1 MNQTE
6 DLHTNFAI
14 FSTNFSTEEVCLKY
28 LSDLRW
34 NNNPFCPHC
43 NNPKVYEYKDGKLYK
58 CAKCRKQ
65 FSAKV
70 GTVFEGSKIPLTKW
84 FITIYRIT
92 TNEYATSSLQLCR
105 DISVTQKTAWYML
118 DRIRATF
125 RIKSTSG
132 KAGNR
137 RKNIQ
142 EPMMKRINKPFDEVL
157 KELLKVESKKIHKL
171 ELQIENKVSLAD
183 TPSPNVPSREFNPE
197 ID

>member
-1 MNQTE
+1 MNQME
-6 DLHTNFAI
+6 DLHSNFI
-14 FSTNFSTEEVCLKY
+14 LFSSKFSTEEVCLEY
-28 LSDLRW
+28 MSDLRW

-70 GTVFEGSKIPLTKW
+70 GTVFEGSKIPMTKW
-84 FITIYRIT
+84 FTTIYRIT
-92 TNEYATSSLQLCR
+92 TNEYATSSLQLSR
-105 DISVTQKTAWYML
+105 DISVTQKTAWYIL

-125 RIKSTSG
+125 RKKSISEKSG
-132 KAGNR
+132 IR

-142 EPMMKRINKPFDEVL
+142 EPMMKRIDKPFDEVL
-157 KELLKVESKKIHKL
+157 KQLLKVESKKIHRP
-171 ELQIENKVSLAD
+171 ELKIENNVSIAN
-183 TPSPNVPSREFNPE
+183 TPAPNIPSREFNPE